1 MIWAR
6 GPSVASAGRC
16 GRCQRRSRP
25 WLKASLRPT
34 NPPDGRR
41 RRTTPSEGA
50 GALPAGRVGE
60 ICPSVASLLANPS
73 RAAEIPM
80 HQIPAVVAELTS
92 EQAALMAILGML
104 TTRLLVPQS
113 LPIGEACDRLLT
125 ADEVAEALGVTR
137 RSTRRLAKRRHADTS
152 ATPTPPLPADP
163 LFAADRECR
172 RQNFPRFGP

>member
-1 MIWAR
+1 M
-6 GPSVASAGRC
+6 
-16 GRCQRRSRP
+16 
-25 WLKASLRPT
+25 
-34 NPPDGRR
+34 
-41 RRTTPSEGA
+41 RTTPSEGA

-104 TTRLLVPQS
+104 TPRLLVPQS

-137 RSTRRLAKRRHADTS
+137 RWVQRRARRLPFARQLSEHAVRYSECGLRRWV
-152 ATPTPPLPADP
+152 
-163 LFAADRECR
+163 ENR
-172 RQNFPRFGP
+172 RMRVA